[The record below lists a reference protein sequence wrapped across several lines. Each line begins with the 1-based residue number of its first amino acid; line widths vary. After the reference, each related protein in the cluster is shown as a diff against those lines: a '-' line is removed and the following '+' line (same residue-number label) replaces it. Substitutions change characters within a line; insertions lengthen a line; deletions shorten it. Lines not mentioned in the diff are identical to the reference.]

1 MVEIKD
7 LKQMSDE
14 DIFKLQN
21 LVNMEASDREMIA
34 EYTDRFRDL
43 FADAKEDGIA
53 LGVYNVATGELIK
66 ARDRDCLFVGK
77 Y

>member
-21 LVNMEASDREMIA
+21 LVNMEASDREKIA
-34 EYTDRFRDL
+34 EYTDSFKEL
-43 FADAKEDGIA
+43 FEEAKQDGIA
-53 LGVYNVATGELIK
+53 IGVYNVLTGELIK
-66 ARDRDCLFVGK
+66 AHNRDCLFVGK